1 MAEVKKARL
10 FLRRG
15 TDTDRKTTILCEGEL
30 GYSTDAF
37 RVVVGDGSTLGGL
50 GLGTTVFVSAGGP
63 LANSFHTHLTE
74 ASAGGF
80 AMAGDIAVFPAATYV
95 DGTGSDVTPT
105 NTTGTS
111 ATTVVLLTGT
121 DNSNPTHWVAVNS
134 GIPWGNID
142 TPVDAISGDQV
153 HGGDISGNVT
163 FSGTISTTTL
173 TGTSAF
179 ISGLVASG
187 NRNVFVTS
195 TGQLSSRIDGTAA
208 DGRLRWLTSSTPIS
222 TRGANTA
229 GFNMDWRIATNPNGV
244 PSNASSVLLEA
255 VYDAPVGT
263 NNGNNQFIKVR
274 DSADG
279 VVAGLTIVRVDSSTL
294 VKGAVQALCPL
305 SAYGGSIFFD
315 YRIYSDGTEQ
325 GFEDGFTLSV
335 VGYI

>member
-37 RVVVGDGSTLGGL
+37 RVVVGDGTTYGGL

-63 LANSFHTHLTE
+63 LAPGFHTTLTE

-80 AMAGDIAVFPAATYV
+80 AMVGDIAVFPAATYV
-95 DGTGSDVTPT
+95 DGTGSIVTPS

-111 ATTVVLLTGT
+111 ATTVVLLTGI

-134 GIPWGNID
+134 GIPWGNVD
-142 TPVDAISGDQV
+142 TPVDAISGEQI

-163 FSGTISTTTL
+163 FSGTLSTTAL
-173 TGTSAF
+173 TSTSAL
-179 ISGLVASG
+179 IGGLAASG
-187 NRNVFVTS
+187 DRNVFVTS

-208 DGRLRWLTSSTPIS
+208 DGRLRWLTTSTPIS
-222 TRGANTA
+222 TRSVNAA
-229 GFNMDWRIATNPNGV
+229 GFNMGWAIATNPNGV

-255 VYDAPVGT
+255 VYDAPVGS
-263 NNGNNQFIKVR
+263 NNGTNQFITVR
-274 DSADG
+274 DSAAG
-279 VVAGLTIVRVDSSTL
+279 VLEGRTIVRVDSTTL

-325 GFEDGFTLSV
+325 GFDNGFTLSV
-335 VGYI
+335 VGYM